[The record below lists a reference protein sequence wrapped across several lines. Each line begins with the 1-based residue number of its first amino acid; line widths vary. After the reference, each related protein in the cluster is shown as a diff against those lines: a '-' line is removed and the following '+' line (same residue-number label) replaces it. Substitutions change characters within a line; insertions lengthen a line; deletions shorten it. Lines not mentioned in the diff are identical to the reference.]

1 MVSPKKLDPSSSPAA
16 FYGSELRRLRESV
29 GISQQALGERVF
41 VSGAYIGQLENATRR
56 PQLDLS
62 RLIDKELG
70 TGGHLERLHPL
81 LRHSRVAE
89 YFVEAAEHE
98 ARARTISE
106 YAALVIP
113 GLIQTREYAEAIFL
127 GAQPLLKENELA
139 DRVAARLERQKIVE
153 DPTGPVL
160 WMILDEAVLRRVVG
174 SRQVIADQ
182 LRHII
187 RLIIERHV
195 IVQVVE
201 FGAGAHALLEGLIT
215 LMTFEDAPP
224 LVYVE
229 GPHIGHLI
237 DETALVA
244 KCRQSYDL
252 VRAAA
257 LSPEASL
264 ARIKSAVEEHKHASD
279 PQ

>member
-1 MVSPKKLDPSSSPAA
+1 MVSPKKLDPASSPAA
-16 FYGSELRRLRESV
+16 FYGSELRRLRENANL
-29 GISQQALGERVF
+29 SQQALGERVF

-62 RLIDKELG
+62 RLIDKELA

-81 LRHSRVAE
+81 LRPARVAE

-98 ARARTISE
+98 ARARSISE

-127 GAQPLLKENELA
+127 GAQPLLKDDGLA
-139 DRVAARLERQKIVE
+139 DRVAARLERQKIVGN
-153 DPTGPVL
+153 PTGPVL
-160 WMILDEAVLRRVVG
+160 WMILDEAVLHRVVG
-174 SRQVIADQ
+174 SRNIMAKQ
-182 LRHII
+182 LHHII
-187 RLIIERHV
+187 RLIIERHI

-201 FGAGAHALLEGLIT
+201 FGAGAHALLEGLIS
-215 LMTFEDAPP
+215 LMTFDDAPP

-229 GPHIGHLI
+229 GPHVGHLI
-237 DETALVA
+237 DETALVG

-264 ARIKSAVEEHKHASD
+264 ARIKSAVEEHEHASD